1 MDSTNYLLQEG
12 TLIRIKG
19 DLDCDLLTVYK
30 NRSGKFSLIDNRG
43 TDVVGSTSYLKD
55 VLNEP
60 DIFYPNWFQIGD
72 ILEGKDGKDYRI
84 EDTHRS
90 VYFMLVSNLTDDE
103 QAKPMSIEMLNSL
116 LVKFKELG

>member
-30 NRSGKFSLIDNRG
+30 NRNGKFSLIDGRG

-72 ILEGKDGKDYRI
+72 ILEAEEVFLTNAIQGVRWVSHIKEQQFTEQKVAKLLI
-84 EDTHRS
+84 NKINQ
-90 VYFMLVSNLTDDE
+90 LV
-103 QAKPMSIEMLNSL
+103 
-116 LVKFKELG
+116 

>member
-30 NRSGKFSLIDNRG
+30 NRNGKFSLIDGRG

-84 EDTHRS
+84 EDTHRN